1 MEQIASESKF
11 VQRPTYLARLLKW
24 RDKALVK
31 VVTGVRRCGK
41 SVLLEMFRAKLRKH
55 GVEAK
60 QFVVLNFEDPDT
72 PEYTNW
78 KSVWEGIKPR
88 LCSDAMTYVFLDEVQ
103 RVPEF
108 EKLVDGLCTKKNVDV
123 YITGSNA
130 YLLSGELATYLSGRY
145 VEIQMQPLSF
155 REYVD
160 GVGAKGDFARHYLNY
175 LRQGS
180 FPYALSLDGDIKM
193 TSEYLDGIY
202 NTVLV
207 KDVMQRKRLSDVGL
221 VDRLARFLF
230 DNIGNVT
237 SMRNVAACLG
247 NAGAKTNANTVEGYV
262 EALCDSFLFWKA
274 QRYDIRG
281 KAILQGGCKYYAAD
295 MGLRYRL
302 LGNRVGDSGRMLE
315 NVVYLELLRRAPT
328 VLVGSQGGREVD
340 FVTRD
345 GSSVHYYQVAETV
358 RDEATR
364 SREYAA
370 LEAIADHHP
379 KTLITLDEELPAT
392 NNGISQINAYDFL
405 LGSAED
411 AKISRMV

>member
-1 MEQIASESKF
+1 MEKPSSETKY
-11 VQRPTYLARLLKW
+11 VKRPLYLARLLKW

-41 SVLLEMFRAKLRKH
+41 SVLLELFREELQRQ
-55 GVEAK
+55 GVSSD

-72 PEYTNW
+72 PEYTSW
-78 KSVWEGIKPR
+78 KAVWADVKPR
-88 LCSDAMTYVFLDEVQ
+88 LCEGRMTYVFLDEVQ

-108 EKLVDGLCTKKNVDV
+108 EKLVDGLCTKENVDV
-123 YITGSNA
+123 YMTGSNA

-160 GVGAKGDFARHYLNY
+160 ARGATSDFARLYLDY
-175 LRQGS
+175 LRNSS
-180 FPYALSLDGDIKM
+180 FPYALELGGDAGL
-193 TSEYLDGIY
+193 TSDYLDGIY

-230 DNIGNVT
+230 DNIGNLT
-237 SMRNVAACLG
+237 SLRNVAACLG
-247 NAGAKTNANTVEGYV
+247 AAGKKTNVTTVEGYV
-262 EALCDSFLFWKA
+262 EALCDSFLFRKA
-274 QRYDIRG
+274 MRYDIRG

-295 MGLRYRL
+295 IGLRFRL
-302 LGNRVGDSGRMLE
+302 LGHRVGDSGRILE

-328 VLVGSQGGREVD
+328 VLVGSQDGREVD

-345 GSSVHYYQVAETV
+345 GNDVHYYQVAETV
-358 RDEATR
+358 RDAETR
-364 SREYAA
+364 RREFAS
-370 LEAIADHHP
+370 LEAIRDHHP
-379 KTLITLDEELPAT
+379 KTLITLDEDLPAT
-392 NNGISQINAYDFL
+392 DNGISQINAYDFL
-405 LGSAED
+405 LARTS
-411 AKISRMV
+411 